1 MPWARNCQNLR
12 IMGHIITVSGDLGSG
27 KTTVSRALSTNLGYK
42 YVCSGNMHRK
52 IAEEMGMNLLEFNL
66 YAESNPSIDDRIDSA
81 LITLANED
89 AGYVIESRVAWHL
102 LKNSLKVYL
111 VVDPDVGAMR
121 VMSDTN
127 RVNEPY
133 LNHADTKVQLCARK
147 ESENRRF
154 LREYGID
161 CSDLRNYDV
170 VIDSTALTSD
180 QVVDQ
185 LSSIV
190 TLWRA

>member
-1 MPWARNCQNLR
+1 
-12 IMGHIITVSGDLGSG
+12 
-27 KTTVSRALSTNLGYK
+27 
-42 YVCSGNMHRK
+42 
-52 IAEEMGMNLLEFNL
+52 
-66 YAESNPSIDDRIDSA
+66 
-81 LITLANED
+81 
-89 AGYVIESRVAWHL
+89 
-102 LKNSLKVYL
+102 
-111 VVDPDVGAMR
+111 MR